1 MSFISL
7 HFFVIVF
14 CLFSVYYI
22 LPSKF
27 QPYLLLLGNI
37 YFYYRSSGK
46 LLLILAATSFVA
58 YFFGH
63 LLEKKTLPY
72 RKILLFLAIICLLSP
87 LYFLKYNGFVLQ
99 MFGMEFTDSLVLPM
113 GISFYTLQLIAYIV
127 DVYKGTQAPEKNFFR
142 FFLFASFFPQ
152 IIQGP
157 IPRFKALS
165 ETLFQK
171 HKFDE
176 KTVFYGLQKILWGI
190 FFKFMIASK
199 SAVLVDD
206 IFNSQ
211 EYISG
216 SLYLTA
222 GLLYSFQLYADFI
235 SCVYL
240 AQGVSLLFGVKLSEN
255 FAQPYLADSIK
266 DFWRRWHISLSNWL
280 RDYVYI
286 PLGGNRKGNLRTNI
300 NLLITFFV
308 SGIWHG
314 AGLKYIV
321 WGLMHGIYQ
330 LIGKF
335 TFSFRNRIYTCIKPL
350 NTVRSVVQK
359 LATFILV
366 TAAWIIFRANTIESG
381 LHALHSIV
389 FDFHA
394 EELFDGTLFTKGLN
408 VAEFILLLICIVFL
422 LLWDYVAEKG
432 KNIMEYFNNRS
443 TTGQLIY
450 AFLLLFIIVVFGT
463 YGYGYDAS
471 SFIYGG
477 F

>member
-7 HFFVIVF
+7 HFFSIVF
-14 CLFSVYYI
+14 CLFTVYYI
-22 LPSKF
+22 LPAKF
-27 QPYLLLLGNI
+27 QPYLLLLGSI
-37 YFYYRSSGK
+37 YFYYRSSGA
-46 LLLILAATSFVA
+46 LLLLLAATSFAA
-58 YFFGH
+58 YFFGYF
-63 LLEKKTLPY
+63 LCEKTLPY
-72 RKILLFLAIICLLSP
+72 RKVLLFFAIICLLSP
-87 LYFLKYNGFVLQ
+87 LYVLKYSSFTLQ
-99 MFGMEFTDSLVLPM
+99 LFGINFADSFVLPM
-113 GISFYTLQLIAYIV
+113 GISFYTLQLIAYVI
-127 DVYKGTQAPEKNFFR
+127 DVYKEKQLPEKNFFR

-157 IPRFKALS
+157 IPRFHALS

-171 HKFDE
+171 HEFDE
-176 KTVFYGLQKILWGI
+176 KTILYGLQKILWGI

-199 SAVLVDD
+199 AAVLVDD

-255 FAQPYLADSIK
+255 FARPYLSDSIK
-266 DFWRRWHISLSNWL
+266 DFWRRWHISLSSWL

-286 PLGGNRKGNLRTNI
+286 PLGGNRKGKLRTTI

-308 SGIWHG
+308 SGLWHG
-314 AGLKYIV
+314 AGFKYIV
-321 WGLMHGIYQ
+321 WGLMHGFYQ

-335 TFSFRNRIYTCIKPL
+335 TFSFRNRIYTLVKPL
-350 NTVRSVVQK
+350 NTLRPVLQK
-359 LATFILV
+359 LTTFVLV
-366 TAAWIIFRANTIESG
+366 TAAWIIFRANTLESG
-381 LHALHSIV
+381 LHALHSIA
-389 FDFHA
+389 FDFHPEA
-394 EELFDGTLFTKGLN
+394 LFNGTLFTRGLN
-408 VAEFILLLICIVFL
+408 EAEFVLLFICIIFL
-422 LLWDYVAEKG
+422 LLWDYAAEKG
-432 KNIMEYFNNRS
+432 KDIMTHFTNKS
-443 TTGQLIY
+443 TAGQFICF
-450 AFLLLFIIVVFGT
+450 FLLLFVIVVFGT